1 MKAEDKLTPELQL
14 GGNTQGTEGKLSL
27 VSTDKKIVLENKNS
41 LPFKRGRREPQ
52 ALRRNSS
59 VLKIAVI
66 KNAMKGFEKGVDISK
81 CYLYCLYDKY
91 NKKLLL

>member
-41 LPFKRGRREPQ
+41 LPFKRGRREP
-52 ALRRNSS
+52 
-59 VLKIAVI
+59 
-66 KNAMKGFEKGVDISK
+66 
-81 CYLYCLYDKY
+81 
-91 NKKLLL
+91 